1 MAQVEKYA
9 PSYLISVKGKKLQ
22 QKLQHGVSVDV
33 LSVSVTETIDRADSF
48 TFTLRERNPDPQRLF
63 AGGPKLQWMDSDLLE
78 EGSKVEIHMGYVG
91 DLQLMVRGTVKAA
104 TVSFP
109 ESGQPTIRVEGY
121 SLYHD
126 LQHKH
131 LRNPFKANTDS
142 GVAEEIAELTGLD
155 ATVDKTDAEYPLLS
169 PKDAS
174 LGEYLQARARRIG
187 YELTI
192 KDRTLYFQKPRYLV
206 DRSPALTLQWGRHL
220 RSFSPRVSVHN
231 MVTKVTVRSSQTTHG
246 GRKAALVG
254 EARAGAERVKMGKE
268 TGSQAAKRVHKE
280 NEVLITDRDIMSQQE
295 AREMALA
302 RLEARSLD
310 FISGQGSVIG
320 DPNIR
325 ARQVVEIKDIG
336 KRFSGSH
343 YITSTTHTI
352 DSSGYRTDFEV
363 KRNAQWA

>member
-1 MAQVEKYA
+1 MAQALQYA
-9 PSYLISVKGKKLQ
+9 PSYRIIIKGEE
-22 QKLQHGVSVDV
+22 LQHAANAYV

-48 TFTLRERNPDPQRLF
+48 TFTLRDRHPDPKRLF
-63 AGGPKLQWMDSDLLE
+63 AGGTESMWMESDLFE
-78 EGSKVEIHMGYVG
+78 EGNKVEIHMGYVD
-91 DLQLMVRGTVKAA
+91 DLQLMMLGKVKAA
-104 TVSFP
+104 TASFP
-109 ESGQPTIRVEGY
+109 DGGQPTIRVEGY

-126 LQHKH
+126 LQHEH
-131 LRNPFKANTDS
+131 LRKPFKANTDS
-142 GVAEEIAELTGLD
+142 AVAEEVAKHMGLK

-169 PKDAS
+169 PKDTS
-174 LGEYLQARARRIG
+174 LGNYLQARAKRIG

-192 KDRTLYFQKPRYLV
+192 KDRTLFFQKPRYRV

-231 MVTKVTVRSSQTTHG
+231 MATKVTVRSSQTSHG
-246 GRKAALVG
+246 GGKAPLVG
-254 EARAGAERVKMGKE
+254 EAKAGDERVKMGKE

-280 NEVLITDRDIMSQQE
+280 NEVLITDRDIMSQEE

-302 RLEARSLD
+302 RLEARSLG
-310 FISGQGSVIG
+310 FITGRGSVIG

-325 ARQVVEIKDIG
+325 ARQVVEVTDLG
-336 KRFSGSH
+336 KRFSGNH

>member
-1 MAQVEKYA
+1 
-9 PSYLISVKGKKLQ
+9 
-22 QKLQHGVSVDV
+22 
-33 LSVSVTETIDRADSF
+33 
-48 TFTLRERNPDPQRLF
+48 
-63 AGGPKLQWMDSDLLE
+63 MDSDLLE
-78 EGSKVEIHMGYVG
+78 EGNKVEIYMGYVG
-91 DLQLMVRGTVKAA
+91 DLQLMLRGRVKAA
-104 TVSFP
+104 TASFP

-131 LRNPFKANTDS
+131 HRKPFKANTDS
-142 GVAEEIAELTGLD
+142 GVAEEIAKIMKLD
-155 ATVDKTDAEYPLLS
+155 AKVDKTDAEYPLLS
-169 PKDAS
+169 PKDTN

-192 KDRTLYFQKPRYLV
+192 KDRTLYFQKPRYRV

-220 RSFSPRVSVHN
+220 RSFSPRVSIHN

-246 GRKAALVG
+246 GKKAPLVG
-254 EARAGAERVKMGKE
+254 EAKVGAERVKMGKE
-268 TGSQAAKRVHKE
+268 TGSQAAERVHEK
-280 NEVLITDRDIMSQQE
+280 NEVLITDRDIVSQDE

-302 RLEARSLD
+302 RLEARSLG
-310 FISGQGSVIG
+310 FITGRGSVIG
-320 DPNIR
+320 DPNLR
-325 ARQVVEIKDIG
+325 ARQVVEMKDLG
-336 KRFSGSH
+336 KRFSGNY